1 MKFGL
6 SMINVLD
13 KQLSMKNKQVEKFV
27 DFPSTLKAN
36 KLYVYDQLLVNVCQG
51 IFILLIKRVL
61 SFVCHCFNW
70 TDKYNQRAVFK
81 EVGLTNG

>member
-51 IFILLIKRVL
+51 IFIL
-61 SFVCHCFNW
+61 H
-70 TDKYNQRAVFK
+70 
-81 EVGLTNG
+81 